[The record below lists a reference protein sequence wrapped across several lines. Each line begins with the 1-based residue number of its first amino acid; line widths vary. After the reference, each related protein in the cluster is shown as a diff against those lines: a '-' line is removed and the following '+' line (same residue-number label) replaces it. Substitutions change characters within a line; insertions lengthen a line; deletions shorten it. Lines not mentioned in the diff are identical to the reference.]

1 MDNRLRFLY
10 PYICEG
16 MTERGSC
23 SQRLEELVQARYR
36 DGRQIHH
43 PKREGVKRTESYGEY
58 GRQWRNFQEKFL
70 TLSIYGPYRKWTHM
84 GEERILR

>member
-70 TLSIYGPYRKWTHM
+70 TKVYMARTENGHTWVRRES
-84 GEERILR
+84 